1 MRGLGII
8 FVLVGVALLVMSWF
22 WTGLMGGG
30 RQNWSEEQ
38 AKEYADTLADVHRL
52 SGQLAAEQLA
62 QTRPG
67 NGNSQA
73 VQADARLA
81 ESTAKGKGIDPSTA
95 TADRVASELEATKAR
110 NQKLRAALDTARTG
124 GQGAATV
131 MRWLGICLAVV
142 GAISLLSA
150 RSDQAD

>member
-1 MRGLGII
+1 MKMRGLGII
-8 FVLVGVALLVMSWF
+8 FVLVGIALLIMSWF
-22 WTGLMGGG
+22 WTGLTSG

-62 QTRPG
+62 QARP
-67 NGNSQA
+67 GNSQA
-73 VQADARLA
+73 AQADARLA
-81 ESTAKGKGIDPSTA
+81 DSTAKGKEIDPATA

-110 NQKLRAALDTARTG
+110 NQQLREALDMARTG

-150 RSDQAD
+150 RSEQAG